1 MSSVDIAH
9 EWAADDDAV
18 ATPQTE
24 TQRPSASRS
33 VSSRRVRGIAG
44 AAAACLLAG
53 AVAYNVGALFNGHA
67 ENPTTATRVQQIQLS
82 NHIVQRS
89 HAYQPKPAIHS
100 MGDNDADGR
109 RFGDNDSDGD
119 A

>member
-67 ENPTTATRVQQIQLS
+67 ENPTTATRVQQIQPS

-89 HAYQPKPAIHS
+89 QANQPKPVIRS
-100 MGDNDADGR
+100 KGGADGR
-109 RFGDNDSDGD
+109 GFGDNDSDGD